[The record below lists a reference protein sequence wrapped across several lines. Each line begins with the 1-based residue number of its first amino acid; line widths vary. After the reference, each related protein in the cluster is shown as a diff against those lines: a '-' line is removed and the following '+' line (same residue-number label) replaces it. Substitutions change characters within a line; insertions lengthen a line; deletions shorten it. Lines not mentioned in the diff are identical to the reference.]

1 MNTDQLYKRCLQ
13 FIDTYNKLAKLIEE
27 TAASLASSLT
37 NEYGDPYDR
46 IYWDDLPP
54 HVEDDI
60 EAYKA
65 LDRKSTPIIKFY
77 MQVIKLLEQSK
88 EEEELAE
95 TLSSKLVDVSDNYDI
110 KFLADNYNLNQ
121 THLKLLNNL

>member
-46 IYWDDLPP
+46 IYWDDLLP
-54 HVEDDI
+54 HVEDDL

-65 LDRKSTPIIKFY
+65 LDRKALPLIKFY
-77 MQVIKLLEQSK
+77 VQVIKLLEQSK
-88 EEEELAE
+88 EDELAE
-95 TLSSKLVDVSDNYDI
+95 TLSSKLVNVSDNYDI

-121 THLKLLNNL
+121 THLKLLKNL

>member
-27 TAASLASSLT
+27 TADSLASSLT

-54 HVEDDI
+54 HVEDDLG
-60 EAYKA
+60 AYKV
-65 LDRKSTPIIKFY
+65 LDRKALPLIKFY
-77 MQVIKLLEQSK
+77 VQVIKLLEQSK
-88 EEEELAE
+88 EDKLAE

-121 THLKLLNNL
+121 THLKLLKNL